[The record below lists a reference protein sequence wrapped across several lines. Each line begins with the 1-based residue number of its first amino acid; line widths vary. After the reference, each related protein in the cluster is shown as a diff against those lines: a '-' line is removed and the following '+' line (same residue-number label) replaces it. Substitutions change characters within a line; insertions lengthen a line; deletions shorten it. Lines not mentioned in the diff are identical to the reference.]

1 MRKRLAPWAFGL
13 PIVMIIAGLLAA
25 GCGGSSGKPDSGP
38 AGPVKLEEPK
48 ELAQAGE
55 GIEEALKA
63 GDPARF
69 QEYIAPDRL
78 PQYESAITGNAEK
91 LAGFLEIFESRKLIA
106 LDRIHAVY
114 EVTLEGQTFE
124 ITMTLGED
132 GAWRLADF

>member
-13 PIVMIIAGLLAA
+13 PMVLIIAGLLAA
-25 GCGGSSGKPDSGP
+25 GCGGSSEESASGP

-69 QEYIAPDRL
+69 EEYIAPDRL
-78 PQYESAITGNAEK
+78 PQYEATVTGNAEK

-106 LDRIHAVY
+106 MDRIHAVY
-114 EVTLEGQTFE
+114 EVIFEGRTFE
-124 ITMTLGED
+124 IAMMLGED
-132 GAWRLADF
+132 GGWRLADF